1 MEQNEQLVE
10 NQTNEVNTTPVIEEQ
25 EQVKQFKY
33 AKLLMACSCGHIETL
48 QDHVEGGI
56 RILIP
61 ATDKHKFVVGCPK
74 CNTQI
79 SLYWEEST
87 APEVK
92 VEEAIEE
99 VLNKPEQPIEV
110 EPTCDV
116 DNTVEFTQPDVDLTE
131 KEGREVAFSN

>member
-1 MEQNEQLVE
+1 MEQNEQITE
-10 NQTNEVNTTPVIEEQ
+10 SQTNEVNTTPVLEEQ

-61 ATDKHKFVVGCPK
+61 ATDKHRFVVGCPK
-74 CNTQI
+74 CNSQI

-87 APEVK
+87 APEVN
-92 VEEAIEE
+92 AEE
-99 VLNKPEQPIEV
+99 VIDDIPTQPEHE
-110 EPTCDV
+110 V
-116 DNTVEFTQPDVDLTE
+116 DNTVEFVVPDVDLTE
-131 KEGREVAFSN
+131 KEGKEVAFSN

>member
-1 MEQNEQLVE
+1 MEQNEQITE
-10 NQTNEVNTTPVIEEQ
+10 SQTNEVNTTPVLEEQ

-61 ATDKHKFVVGCPK
+61 ATDKHRFVVGCPK
-74 CNTQI
+74 CNSQI

-87 APEVK
+87 APEVEF
-92 VEEAIEE
+92 EELI
-99 VLNKPEQPIEV
+99 NDIPTQPEHE
-110 EPTCDV
+110 V
-116 DNTVEFTQPDVDLTE
+116 DNTVEFVVPDVDLTE
-131 KEGREVAFSN
+131 KEGKEVAFSN